1 LSIAANAM
9 PTVAASPEQAQ
20 GNCGLTHEMS
30 PRGVGLPGHNLNIN
44 NTFTNQGPTD
54 ARIVVIVVDSS
65 FGQYG
70 SSTQYGMR
78 NSTIPGVT
86 VVSQPIMIPAG
97 SKVEQDLLLF
107 IPAEA
112 QPGDYNATS
121 FAYVQCYNPAS
132 SNWSAPEASLATSAI
147 LTVTYP
153 LWVLAAGI
161 GTVAAVLATLAV
173 IIGLRVSKPKE
184 PRPRS
189 PRLPSYIPT
198 D

>member
-1 LSIAANAM
+1 MAANAM
-9 PTVAASPEQAQ
+9 PTTAASPEQAQ
-20 GNCGLTHEMS
+20 GNCGLTHEMN
-30 PRGVGLPGHNLNIN
+30 PRGVGLPGRFLNIS

-65 FGQYG
+65 FGRYG
-70 SSTQYGMR
+70 SSTQYGML

-86 VVSQPIMIPAG
+86 IASPPPIMVPAG
-97 SKVEQDLLLF
+97 SKVEYDLPLF
-107 IPAEA
+107 IPDEA

-121 FAYVQCYNPAS
+121 FAFDQCFNSAS
-132 SNWSAPEASLATSAI
+132 SNWSAPVASLHTSAI

-153 LWVLAAGI
+153 LWVQAASI

-184 PRPRS
+184 PRPHS
-189 PRLPSYIPT
+189 PRLPSYIPS